1 MKLFL
6 QQALRTLILTAGVAG
21 LVLLLRALNVTT
33 AIHDGIWNIIIFSAV
48 VGIGVAVINMYFVT
62 KTDGTNNVAVFLG
75 TTVFRMLLS
84 IIFITL
90 QFFQGLENEVIWIVN
105 FFVIYLFYLV
115 FEIYSIIS
123 NLRANSN
130 DAENND

>member
-1 MKLFL
+1 MKLLL
-6 QQALRTLILTAGVAG
+6 QQVVRTLILTAGVVG
-21 LVLLLRALNVTT
+21 LVLLLKALNVTT
-33 AIHDGIWNIIIFSAV
+33 AIHDGIWIIIIFSAV
-48 VGIGVAVINMYFVT
+48 VGIGVAMINMYFVR
-62 KTDGTNNVAVFLG
+62 KTDGSNNVAVFLG

-105 FFVIYLFYLV
+105 FFVVYLFYLV

-130 DAENND
+130 DGENND

>member
-6 QQALRTLILTAGVAG
+6 QQGLRTLILTAAIAG
-21 LVLLLRALNVTT
+21 LVLLLKGLNVTT
-33 AIHDGIWNIIIFSAV
+33 AIHEGIWNIIIFSAI

-62 KTDGTNNVAVFLG
+62 KTDGANNVAVFLG

-90 QFFQGLENEVIWIVN
+90 QFFQGLENEVIWIAN
-105 FFVIYLFYLV
+105 FFVVYLFYLV

>member
-6 QQALRTLILTAGVAG
+6 QQALRTLILTAGVVG
-21 LVLLLRALNVTT
+21 IVFLLKALNVTT
-33 AIHDGIWNIIIFSAV
+33 AIHEGIWNIIIFSAV

-62 KTDGTNNVAVFLG
+62 KTDGSNNVAVFLG

-90 QFFQGLENEVIWIVN
+90 QFFQGLESEVIWIVN
-105 FFVIYLFYLV
+105 FFVVYLFYLV
-115 FEIYSIIS
+115 FEIHSILS